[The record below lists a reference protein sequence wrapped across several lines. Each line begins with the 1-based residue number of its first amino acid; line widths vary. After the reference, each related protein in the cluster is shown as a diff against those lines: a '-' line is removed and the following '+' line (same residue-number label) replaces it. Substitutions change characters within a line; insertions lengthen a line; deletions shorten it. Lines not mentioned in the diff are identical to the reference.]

1 MNPHFVFNVMNSI
14 QDYILK
20 NDAKS
25 AQKYLTKFARLVR
38 LILDNSVK
46 GEVVLQ
52 DELKAASLYVELEQ
66 QRFDD
71 NFAFEMNVDEQ
82 IEVEELIIPSMIMQP
97 YLENAIKHGLSH
109 LEKNGKL
116 TLTLTAKE
124 DAVLISITDNGVGRT
139 AAAEWNKK
147 NVREHISH
155 GSVITANRIAAYNI
169 AHNTHIQTTITD
181 IVDMAGAIAGTR
193 VEVVIPVKYKN
204 DLAPE

>member
-1 MNPHFVFNVMNSI
+1 M
-14 QDYILK
+14 
-20 NDAKS
+20 
-25 AQKYLTKFARLVR
+25 
-38 LILDNSVK
+38 
-46 GEVVLQ
+46 
-52 DELKAASLYVELEQ
+52 
-66 QRFDD
+66 
-71 NFAFEMNVDEQ
+71 
-82 IEVEELIIPSMIMQP
+82 
-97 YLENAIKHGLSH
+97 
-109 LEKNGKL
+109 
-116 TLTLTAKE
+116 
-124 DAVLISITDNGVGRT
+124 ISITDNGVGRT